1 MRSVNRT
8 IITVVLHR
16 RRARPTQVFT
26 LSFIILSTVRML
38 RCQATASLPSCSAC
52 YPCGEYWRRSSVI
65 HNTADACWWDFS
77 LLQNEKNWI
86 SYIRSIMCTYLCI
99 ISCFLC
105 VFSSFLS
112 YYYFHSS
119 LFFIPSPAISSSL
132 KGLECISLTLC
143 DVRSVNVRNKGPLNL
158 LHLEMNRVRSQERR
172 WTHTVCLIKA
182 VYLQQLI

>member
-1 MRSVNRT
+1 MPGHGLTPILLCLLPMWRILT
-8 IITVVLHR
+8 
-16 RRARPTQVFT
+16 PVFSHPQHSRCLLVRF
-26 LSFIILSTVRML
+26 LSFTK
-38 RCQATASLPSCSAC
+38 
-52 YPCGEYWRRSSVI
+52 WK
-65 HNTADACWWDFS
+65 
-77 LLQNEKNWI
+77 KNWI